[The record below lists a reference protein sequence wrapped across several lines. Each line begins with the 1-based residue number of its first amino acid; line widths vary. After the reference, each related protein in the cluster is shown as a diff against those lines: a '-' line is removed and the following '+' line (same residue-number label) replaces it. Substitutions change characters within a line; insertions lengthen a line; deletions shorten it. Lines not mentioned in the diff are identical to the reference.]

1 MKFIKELNELK
12 ALNLNDLE
20 QYSLINN
27 YGFIFTIN
35 GLKYDLRHVL
45 NVYGAETDFWTLT
58 TKDKEIG
65 FDTFEEV
72 LETLKE
78 LSK

>member
-1 MKFIKELNELK
+1 MKFIDELNKLKELKLEN
-12 ALNLNDLE
+12 LE

-27 YGFIFTIN
+27 YGFKFTIN

-45 NVYGAETDFWTLT
+45 NVYGAETDFWTLAN
-58 TKDKEIG
+58 KDKKIG

-72 LETLKE
+72 LEALKE
-78 LSK
+78 MKA